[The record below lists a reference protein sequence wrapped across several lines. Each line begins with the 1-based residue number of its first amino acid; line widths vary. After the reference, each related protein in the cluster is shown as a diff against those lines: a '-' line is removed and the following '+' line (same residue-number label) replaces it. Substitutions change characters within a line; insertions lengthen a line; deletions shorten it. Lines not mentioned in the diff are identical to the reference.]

1 MLKAL
6 VFLAL
11 FVLLPLPAGAELLG
25 DAAVPF
31 SADRTVVVDGRRF
44 AGRVYAVPG
53 KQRHEQDVQGL
64 KQVILLRSDGRGW
77 LLVPNLKS
85 YVEFG
90 WAPVLAELGEEAVL
104 GPAVGR
110 EKVAGLE
117 TTKYR
122 VEHTARDGTEID
134 GWLWR
139 TAEGIVMK
147 LDGTIRPKRG
157 KPASVEM
164 TLSNV
169 RKAPQ
174 KGSLFEL
181 PQGFVKLPTEALQP
195 LLGGIAKG
203 N

>member
-1 MLKAL
+1 MKAL
-6 VFLAL
+6 VFFAL
-11 FVLLPLPAGAELLG
+11 LVLLPLPAGAELLG
-25 DAAVPF
+25 DASVPF
-31 SADRTVVVDGRRF
+31 SADRTVVVDGRSF

-53 KQRHEQDVQGL
+53 KQRHEQEIEGV

-90 WAPVLAELGEEAVL
+90 WAPVLAELGDAAAL
-104 GPAVGR
+104 GPAVGQ
-110 EKVAGLE
+110 ETIGGVG

-122 VEHTARDGTEID
+122 VEHVARDGTEID

-147 LDGTIRPKRG
+147 LDGTVRPKRG
-157 KPASVEM
+157 KPASVKM

-174 KGSLFEL
+174 NASLFEL
-181 PQGFVKLPTEALQP
+181 PQGLVKLPTGALQP
-195 LLGGIAKG
+195 LLGGVAKSW
-203 N
+203 